1 MQRKGLGMLLAAAA
15 AYGYYKYSKMSP
27 QQKTDL
33 RTKGKSFLDKQLG
46 GLGNIFG
53 RRTTN
58 TNTNSGY

>member
-53 RRTTN
+53 RRMTN